1 MKKLINVSMIYMI
14 AALVAGVFY
23 RELTKFNQFTGKT
36 TLSVTHT
43 HLFILGVFVFLLLA
57 LFIKNDKDILES
69 SLFKKFF
76 ILYNIALPFFIIMLM
91 TRGVV
96 QVLNIQLSTAMNA
109 MISGIA
115 GISHILLA
123 LSFVLFFIIL
133 QKNLFKP
140 NRFFYENNK
149 AIKMN
154 AKMICDVPVKHPY
167 NIALGPSLIRSANLT
182 RIPMAAKAIISN

>member
-109 MISGIA
+109 IIS

-123 LSFVLFFIIL
+123 LSFVLFFILLRKKSI
-133 QKNLFKP
+133 QA
-140 NRFFYENNK
+140 E
-149 AIKMN
+149 
-154 AKMICDVPVKHPY
+154 
-167 NIALGPSLIRSANLT
+167 
-182 RIPMAAKAIISN
+182 

>member
-1 MKKLINVSMIYMI
+1 MKKLINVSIIYMI

-91 TRGVV
+91 TRGIV
-96 QVLNIQLSTAMNA
+96 QVLNIQYMLLS
-109 MISGIA
+109 
-115 GISHILLA
+115 
-123 LSFVLFFIIL
+123 
-133 QKNLFKP
+133 
-140 NRFFYENNK
+140 
-149 AIKMN
+149 
-154 AKMICDVPVKHPY
+154 
-167 NIALGPSLIRSANLT
+167 
-182 RIPMAAKAIISN
+182 

>member
-43 HLFILGVFVFLLLA
+43 HLFILGVFVFLVLA

-133 QKNLFKP
+133 RKKSIQA
-140 NRFFYENNK
+140 E
-149 AIKMN
+149 
-154 AKMICDVPVKHPY
+154 
-167 NIALGPSLIRSANLT
+167 
-182 RIPMAAKAIISN
+182 

>member
-1 MKKLINVSMIYMI
+1 M
-14 AALVAGVFY
+14 
-23 RELTKFNQFTGKT
+23 TKFNQFTGKT

-123 LSFVLFFIIL
+123 ISFVLFFIIL
-133 QKNLFKP
+133 RKKSIQA
-140 NRFFYENNK
+140 E
-149 AIKMN
+149 
-154 AKMICDVPVKHPY
+154 
-167 NIALGPSLIRSANLT
+167 
-182 RIPMAAKAIISN
+182 